1 MVTDREDV
9 IAPARGPNSV
19 SVDECMTRDV
29 VTCRPED
36 DVETTARLMGENQ
49 IRRIAVTDEGH
60 HLAGIVS
67 LADISWNRELN
78 AEETAGVAV
87 YWVSSP
93 RRPTRLL
100 QPCAATAEWP

>member
-1 MVTDREDV
+1 
-9 IAPARGPNSV
+9 
-19 SVDECMTRDV
+19 MTRDV

-36 DVETTARLMGENQ
+36 DVETAARLMGENQ

-78 AEETAGVAV
+78 VEETAGVV
-87 YWVSSP
+87 EQISSP
-93 RRPTRLL
+93 SPAPSKPR
-100 QPCAATAEWP
+100 QKQE